1 MTKEKILKSGLRIL
15 ILMSLIA
22 VIFTAVL
29 VSINEDSIEFNWNV
43 LDLRA
48 LVEKI
53 HFDDSVKQAGAFSL
67 DDLDISRT
75 AGYDGNLLVLTNYD
89 IRLFGSNGEE
99 IWYYT
104 HEVRHP
110 VLNINGKQILV
121 YEENGKSYMV
131 IEDGKVALKETLDE
145 EISFGEI
152 TDNYVLFITIGD
164 NGYKRT
170 IRFISPETGISLGA
184 LYIDDYYPYYAK
196 ALSSNDGFLLYGLG
210 MNSTSISTI
219 IRIYERTGK
228 ITPVANIE
236 IEGLYPVMYDNNSN
250 YFFVGEKKVFCYDND
265 LDLTWSEEYADNITA
280 AGLFENN
287 GAIVAVSGESKT
299 IKFYNSAGAEISS
312 IETENSVQNITV
324 YKNTAAVIYGSKV
337 LFYDSSG
344 KLINS
349 ASMPGISISVHFVN
363 SSQAFLVSE
372 HEAVLY
378 NISSK

>member
-131 IEDGKVALKETLDE
+131 I
-145 EISFGEI
+145 
-152 TDNYVLFITIGD
+152 
-164 NGYKRT
+164 R
-170 IRFISPETGISLGA
+170 
-184 LYIDDYYPYYAK
+184 
-196 ALSSNDGFLLYGLG
+196 
-210 MNSTSISTI
+210 
-219 IRIYERTGK
+219 
-228 ITPVANIE
+228 
-236 IEGLYPVMYDNNSN
+236 
-250 YFFVGEKKVFCYDND
+250 
-265 LDLTWSEEYADNITA
+265 W
-280 AGLFENN
+280 
-287 GAIVAVSGESKT
+287 
-299 IKFYNSAGAEISS
+299 
-312 IETENSVQNITV
+312 
-324 YKNTAAVIYGSKV
+324 
-337 LFYDSSG
+337 
-344 KLINS
+344 
-349 ASMPGISISVHFVN
+349 
-363 SSQAFLVSE
+363 
-372 HEAVLY
+372 
-378 NISSK
+378 